1 MGRKH
6 NILIVDDDVALASN
20 LQDILEAEGYST
32 TVAYDGKTA
41 LTLGCQKPFDLAI
54 VDIKLPDM
62 LGVELVDE
70 LATVSPENEYV
81 IITAY
86 ASLDSAIEA
95 VRRKSILAYETKP
108 LNMDRFVALIT
119 RWSVGKRVEEELQR
133 ERQKAQRYL
142 DVAGV
147 IILVIDSDQ
156 KVSLINN
163 KGCQILGCEE
173 KKVIGKNWF
182 DTFIPERV
190 RDEVRAVFEKLM
202 AGEVEPVEYFENPV
216 LTGSGEERI
225 IAWRNTVLYDEEGG
239 ITATLSSGEDITE
252 RKRAE
257 QTLRESEEKLQRMFE
272 SVTDGITVTD
282 LNAVIIDTNK
292 RVLEMHG
299 FGSRDDVIGKSAFQL
314 IADHDHEKAMDN
326 MQKTLE
332 QGTISSIEYTLL
344 RADGS
349 EFPSELGASVLKD
362 ASGNPIGFIAIT
374 RDITERKR
382 VEAEKSEL
390 EQRVPLTSRLAAV
403 GEMASGVAHEINNP
417 LTTVIGF
424 AHLLMQKDI
433 SEDIKSDV
441 ENITD
446 GAQRIAGIVERL
458 LTFTRP
464 QERERKYISIN
475 DVIKATLAMRAYEME
490 TPDLPLIMADGT
502 LLQQVFLNIIMN
514 ADTEMGLAHGR
525 GNLFIK
531 TETIGDTIRISFKD
545 DGPGIVKEN
554 LEKIFDPFFT
564 TRKVG
569 EGTGLG
575 LNICHG
581 IVAQYDGQIY
591 AKSRLGRGAT
601 FVVEL
606 PVVTEA
612 HQLKLAELPAE
623 ESRDVTGAK
632 ILIIDDEPRI
642 LQFMSIL
649 LRGEGYKVETL
660 DNAHDALDRL
670 KSKTYD
676 LILLDIKLRGMSGI
690 ELYQRTQ
697 KIAESIAK
705 SIVFITGDVE
715 GALTRDFLS
724 KTKAQHLAK
733 PFNSEKL
740 KKDIKRILAEKIQRF
755 TV

>member
-1 MGRKH
+1 MERKYK
-6 NILIVDDDVALASN
+6 ILIVDDDVDLASN
-20 LQDILEAEGYST
+20 LQDVLEVEGYST

-41 LTLGCQKPFDLAI
+41 LTLCRQKLFDLAI
-54 VDIKLPDM
+54 VDIRLPDM

-108 LNMDRFVALIT
+108 LNMDRFVALVT
-119 RWSVGKRVEEELQR
+119 RWSEGKRVEEELQR

-182 DTFIPERV
+182 DTFIPERI

-202 AGEVEPVEYFENPV
+202 AGEVEPVEHFENPV

-225 IAWRNTVLYDEEGG
+225 IAWHNTLLYDEEGG

-252 RKRAE
+252 RKR
-257 QTLRESEEKLQRMFE
+257 
-272 SVTDGITVTD
+272 
-282 LNAVIIDTNK
+282 
-292 RVLEMHG
+292 
-299 FGSRDDVIGKSAFQL
+299 
-314 IADHDHEKAMDN
+314 
-326 MQKTLE
+326 
-332 QGTISSIEYTLL
+332 
-344 RADGS
+344 
-349 EFPSELGASVLKD
+349 
-362 ASGNPIGFIAIT
+362 
-374 RDITERKR
+374 

-390 EQRVPLTSRLAAV
+390 EQRAQLTSRLAAV
-403 GEMASGVAHEINNP
+403 GEMVSGVAHEINNP

-446 GAQRIAGIVERL
+446 GAQRVAGIVERL

-464 QERERKYISIN
+464 QERERKYININ

-490 TPDLPLIMADGT
+490 TSNIKATTQLDPDLPLIMADGT

-514 ADTEMGLAHGR
+514 ADTEMGLARGR
-525 GNLFIK
+525 GDLFIK
-531 TETIGDTIRISFKD
+531 TETIGETIRISFKD
-545 DGPGIVKEN
+545 DGPGIAEEN

-575 LNICHG
+575 LSICHR
-581 IVAQYDGQIY
+581 IVTQYNGQIY

-606 PVVTEA
+606 PIVAEA
-612 HQLKLAELPAE
+612 QQLKLAELTAE

-632 ILIIDDEPRI
+632 ILIVDDEPRI

-649 LRGEGYKVETL
+649 LHGEGYEVETL

-733 PFNSEKL
+733 PFGPEKL
-740 KKDIKRILAEKIQRF
+740 KKDIKRILTAKI
-755 TV
+755 